1 MAFRAADDRPAVI
14 MRVRKPSAP
23 IHSKKVT
30 EERWPDLFAECK
42 KAIWKNMQDCDI
54 VPHLTLG
61 EQQNGWNP
69 LDKRVSA
76 VALVFKMLYGVLYFK
91 IFFSFLLSAF
101 GS

>member
-1 MAFRAADDRPAVI
+1 MLLLVNNPIIIEKPEREKRKFHRFFVLKGLIYPI
-14 MRVRKPSAP
+14 ERVK
-23 IHSKKVT
+23 I
-30 EERWPDLFAECK
+30 
-42 KAIWKNMQDCDI
+42 
-54 VPHLTLG
+54 PHLTLG

>member
-1 MAFRAADDRPAVI
+1 MGGLFER
-14 MRVRKPSAP
+14 
-23 IHSKKVT
+23 KVT
-30 EERWPDLFAECK
+30 EVLTKLEALC
-42 KAIWKNMQDCDI
+42 II
-54 VPHLTLG
+54 PHLTLG

-91 IFFSFLLSAF
+91 IFFSFLLSAL